1 MLIVLSE
8 LSASVQPIT
17 GERGVKRKE
26 KAAEGERGGRK
37 KRLKMRI
44 KMEKEDK

>member
-8 LSASVQPIT
+8 LIASVQPIT

-26 KAAEGERGGRK
+26 KAAEEEEEAE
-37 KRLKMRI
+37 KR
-44 KMEKEDK
+44 D